1 MTVAIIGAGFTGL
14 SAGLELVRR
23 RQDVVIFESSDR
35 VGGLAVGF
43 REENWEWTAERF
55 YHHIFT
61 NDLAIIRLST
71 DLGIP
76 PLFLRPVTAVLWN
89 GRMYPFDSPIELLR
103 FPGLSLAEKLRM
115 GAVLAGFKAL
125 PNGRM
130 LEGWPAAP
138 ALKLLMGTRGFGT
151 IWEPL
156 LTGKFERFAPQVNL
170 AWFWARIKKRT
181 PRLGTFPGGFQ
192 ALADRMAEEIRQRG
206 GTIELNQKVSIDDAT
221 RRFDVVLS
229 TLPEKNGQTHY
240 LDAHILFLEL
250 SRPFLDHVYW
260 LNILDRSFPFLVVGE
275 HTNFVDSKYFGG
287 ARLVYVGNY
296 LPSSHSLFNLNVD
309 EVIAQFLP
317 WMRKI
322 NPQFSKKWI
331 QKAHV
336 FRGPFAQPVMTVN
349 YSKTIPPI
357 RRSNNFYCANQAMIY
372 PWDRGTNY
380 AVELGQRAARMIVNS
395 NRKSQMSKLHLKS

>member
-14 SAGLELVRR
+14 SAGLELVRHG
-23 RQDVVIFESSDR
+23 QSVTIYEGSNR

-43 REENWEWTAERF
+43 RESGWDWTAERF

-71 DLGIP
+71 DLGIS

-103 FPGLSLAEKLRM
+103 FPGLSLVEKLRM
-115 GAVLAGFKAL
+115 GAVLAGFKVL
-125 PNGRM
+125 PNGVM
-130 LEGWPAAP
+130 LERWSAAP

-192 ALADRMAEEIRQRG
+192 ALADRMAGEILRCG
-206 GTIELNQKVSIDDAT
+206 GTIELNQKVSTEDAQK
-221 RRFDVVLS
+221 RFDVVLS

-250 SRPFLDHVYW
+250 SRSFLDKVYW

-275 HTNFVDSKYFGG
+275 HTNFVDSKHFGG

-296 LPSSHSLFNLNVD
+296 LPSSHPLFDLSVD
-309 EVIAQFLP
+309 EVIAQFFP

-336 FRGPFAQPVMTVN
+336 FHGPFAQPVMTVN
-349 YSKTIPPI
+349 YSKTIPSI
-357 RRSNNFYCANQAMIY
+357 RRSNRYYVANQAMIY

-380 AVELGQRAARMIVNS
+380 AVELGQRAARIIMNE
-395 NRKSQMSKLHLKS
+395 KK

>member
-1 MTVAIIGAGFTGL
+1 MRTGIGVESHHMTVAIIGAGFTGL
-14 SAGLELVRR
+14 SAGLELVRHKR
-23 RQDVVIFESSDR
+23 DVVIFESSDR

-43 REENWEWTAERF
+43 RESGWDWTVERF

-61 NDLAIIRLST
+61 NDSTIIRLST

-125 PNGRM
+125 PNAIL
-130 LEGWPAAP
+130 LERWPAAP

-156 LTGKFERFAPQVNL
+156 LAGKFERFVRDVNL

-192 ALADRMAEEIRQRG
+192 VLADRMAEEIREHG
-206 GTIELNQKVSIDDAT
+206 GTVQLSQKVSIDEIKKSY
-221 RRFDVVLS
+221 DVVLS
-229 TLPEKNGQTHY
+229 TLPEQNGTTQY

-250 SRPFLDHVYW
+250 SRSFLGDVYW
-260 LNILDRSFPFLVVGE
+260 LNILDRRFPFLVVGE
-275 HTNFVDSKYFGG
+275 HTNFVDSKHFGG
-287 ARLVYVGNY
+287 SRLVYVGNY
-296 LPSSHSLFNLNVD
+296 LPSNHPLFLLSAD

-317 WMRKI
+317 WMQKI

-331 QKAHV
+331 QKQYV

-349 YSKTIPPI
+349 YSKKIPSI
-357 RRSNNFYCANQAMIY
+357 QRSNRYYVANQAMIY

-380 AVELGQRAARMIVNS
+380 AVELGQRAAKIM
-395 NRKSQMSKLHLKS
+395 LKEFG

>member
-14 SAGLELVRR
+14 AAGLELVRHGQR
-23 RQDVVIFESSDR
+23 VAVFESSDR

-43 REENWEWTAERF
+43 REPEWEWTVERF

-76 PLFLRPVTAVLWN
+76 PLFLRPITAVLWN

-115 GAVLAGFKAL
+115 GVVLAGFKAL
-125 PNGRM
+125 PNGVM
-130 LEGWPAAP
+130 LERWPAAP

-156 LTGKFERFAPQVNL
+156 LTGKFEQSARTVNL

-192 ALADRMAEEIRQRG
+192 ALADRMAEEIRRCG
-206 GTIELNQKVSIDDAT
+206 GTVELNQKVSIDESKNDY
-221 RRFDVVLS
+221 DVVLS
-229 TLPEKNGQTHY
+229 TLPEKNGPTHY

-250 SRPFLDHVYW
+250 SRPFLDRVYW

-275 HTNFVDSKYFGG
+275 HTNFVDFKHFDGN
-287 ARLVYVGNY
+287 RLVYVGNY
-296 LPSSHSLFNLNVD
+296 LPKNHRLFQLSDN
-309 EVIAQFLP
+309 EVFQEFLP
-317 WMRKI
+317 WLRKI
-322 NPQFSKKWI
+322 NPDFSKKWV
-331 QKAHV
+331 QKSYV

-357 RRSNNFYCANQAMIY
+357 RRSNRYYVANQAMIY

-380 AVELGQRAARMIVNS
+380 AVELGQRAARMIIS
-395 NRKSQMSKLHLKS
+395 DL